1 MNSQNTF
8 KSLSYGVG
16 ALIVLVV
23 SAGVAA
29 VVYGLALLAFEL
41 FSIFAWFFGPLG
53 VYTLAYA
60 AIAQKEAT
68 YYVVWGSI
76 MFTIAVVSAFYAVV
90 NPLVILGV
98 LAIVIAVIGIVSYQR
113 SKK

>member
-1 MNSQNTF
+1 VNSQNTS

-16 ALIVLVV
+16 ALIILVV

-29 VVYGLALLAFEL
+29 VVYGLALLAFDWL
-41 FSIFAWFFGPLG
+41 SSLAWVFGPLG

-60 AIAQKEAT
+60 VVARKDST
-68 YYVVWGSI
+68 FYLVWGSV
-76 MFTIAVVSAFYAVV
+76 MFAIALVSAFYTWV
-90 NPLVILGV
+90 NPLVIVGV
-98 LAIVIAVIGIVSYQR
+98 LAIAIAVIGIVAYQR